1 MMTSTCLDEG
11 MEAVSGEALKIN
23 GLLES
28 GGLVKKS
35 LEISGERR
43 RTIPPPG
50 DLKARIFD
58 QFLEASAREETQVSD
73 AQNTYRLIV
82 EFSLQQVLNDGPMTD
97 VGNGQQDMPPRLEQ
111 TVRLA
116 KRRQGVGEMF
126 QDVKECDA
134 VEGSD
139 VR

>member
-11 MEAVSGEALKIN
+11 MEAVGGQALKIN

-28 GGLVKKS
+28 GGLVKQS
-35 LEISGERR
+35 LEISGQRG
-43 RTIPPPG
+43 RTIPPPR

-73 AQNTYRLIV
+73 AQNTHRLIV
-82 EFSLQQVLNDGPMTD
+82 EFSLQQVLNNRPVTD
-97 VGNGQQDMPPRLEQ
+97 VGNGKQDVSPRFEQ
-111 TVRLA
+111 TVRLEE
-116 KRRQGVGEMF
+116 RRQGVGEMF
-126 QDVKECDA
+126 QYVKECDA
-134 VEGSD
+134 VEESD